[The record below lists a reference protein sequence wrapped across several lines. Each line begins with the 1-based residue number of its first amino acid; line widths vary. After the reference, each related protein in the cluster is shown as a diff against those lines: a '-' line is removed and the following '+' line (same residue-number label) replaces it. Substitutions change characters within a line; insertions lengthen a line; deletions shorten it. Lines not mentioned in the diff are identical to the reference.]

1 MIQKRSDMQGIDIS
15 KYKISNIYNWK
26 RKNRQLLLLHGM
38 KIPKKKNVRKRY
50 VLFQIFIMKTLV
62 TRENLSVLKSV
73 AKPLNTS
80 VQK

>member
-38 KIPKKKNVRKRY
+38 KTPKKMFEKG
-50 VLFQIFIMKTLV
+50 MCC
-62 TRENLSVLKSV
+62 SKS
-73 AKPLNTS
+73 L
-80 VQK
+80 